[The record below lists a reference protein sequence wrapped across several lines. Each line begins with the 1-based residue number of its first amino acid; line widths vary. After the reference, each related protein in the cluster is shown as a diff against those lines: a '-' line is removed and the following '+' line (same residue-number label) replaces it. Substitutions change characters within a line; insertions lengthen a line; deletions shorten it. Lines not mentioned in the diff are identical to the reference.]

1 MMLAAGC
8 MLGCSPMDVFAAE
21 DSDVQDEIELRI
33 SSNQDSYQSG
43 EDIALQIELHNRNDF
58 AVEAASVY
66 VVLPDGLELKSG
78 SLTAESIT
86 LEPDSSIEISAI
98 AEVEDT
104 SGVSSTTQTTT
115 TTTTTIT
122 TSSASTSTTTTT
134 AGSVATNDTVC
145 STMWIVLMLLCAI
158 VVAFAYRF
166 RKKAAKMFTL
176 LLCGVI
182 TGTSISLDV
191 LNNFPLSAKAAE
203 QIRATIL

>member
-1 MMLAAGC
+1 MYLF
-8 MLGCSPMDVFAAE
+8 PT
-21 DSDVQDEIELRI
+21 I
-33 SSNQDSYQSG
+33 QSG

-115 TTTTTIT
+115 TTTTT

-182 TGTSISLDV
+182 AGTSISLDV
-191 LNNFPLSAKAAE
+191 LNNSPLSAKAAE